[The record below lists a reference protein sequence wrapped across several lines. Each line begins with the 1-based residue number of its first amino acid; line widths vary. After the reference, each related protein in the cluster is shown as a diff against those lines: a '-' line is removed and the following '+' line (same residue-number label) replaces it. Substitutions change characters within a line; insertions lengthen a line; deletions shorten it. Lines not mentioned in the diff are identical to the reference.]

1 VKDVAVS
8 NAATV
13 KDLKLAIRK
22 KINEIEQEKMG
33 HRHISWKHVW
43 DNYCLTHHNEKLVDD
58 SSALSSHGVRNNSK
72 VCFSPHI
79 MSRVHRKHS
88 RRRKHRFFHGL
99 SKKLWSHL
107 VNLKL
112 EKQAGAKAWWTSSFS
127 HKNSV
132 VTSELIGSWDV
143 LQWFFSLTVRA
154 TPVLYFSRSQ
164 RNTQSTH
171 VLNLK
176 QVTL

>member
-1 VKDVAVS
+1 M
-8 NAATV
+8 
-13 KDLKLAIRK
+13 
-22 KINEIEQEKMG
+22 Q
-33 HRHISWKHVW
+33 
-43 DNYCLTHHNEKLVDD
+43 
-58 SSALSSHGVRNNSK
+58 

-164 RNTQSTH
+164 KYTIHSCLEPKASNIIAFMRISKSMIFWTGSAVTSELIVFEK
-171 VLNLK
+171 VLASYVCNAGHHACIL
-176 QVTL
+176 V